1 MSMKHVFFIFALMV
15 VLSSCGNEK
24 KQSAT
29 TEQDIVKTESAPKTS
44 EFSQQDS
51 IKATARQILISLR
64 DQNFTELTK
73 YFSSNG
79 VLFSPYGHI
88 DTARSKK
95 LTGEDLIAAI
105 HNKWVLT
112 WGGYDGTGEPI
123 KLTVQAYL
131 KKFVYNAD
139 YLNAEAVGFNEILK
153 QGNSLINL
161 KEIYPNRPFIEYH
174 FSGFDQ
180 KLQGMDWTSLRFVF
194 EKQDG
199 EYVLVAMI
207 HDQWTI

>member
-1 MSMKHVFFIFALMV
+1 MKNLFFLIALILV
-15 VLSSCGNEK
+15 ISSCGNEK
-24 KQSAT
+24 KQSTT
-29 TEQDIVKTESAPKTS
+29 TEQDTLKIEGTSKTGV
-44 EFSQQDS
+44 FSQQDS
-51 IKATARQILISLR
+51 IKATARQILISLK
-64 DQNFTELTK
+64 DNNFAELTK

-88 DTARSKK
+88 DTAASKK
-95 LTGEDLIAAI
+95 LIADDLIAAI
-105 HNKWVLT
+105 NNKWVLT
-112 WGGYDGTGEPI
+112 WGSYDGTGEPI
-123 KLTVQAYL
+123 KLSVQAYL

-153 QGNSLINL
+153 RGNSLINL
-161 KEIYPNRPFIEYH
+161 KEIYPNLPFVDYH

-180 KLQGMDWTSLRFVF
+180 KLQGMDWTSLRLVF
-194 EKQDG
+194 DKQDG